1 MWGSGP
7 TAPTAEMANVH
18 VAVSND
24 GVGNTYTDTLKQTWF
39 KNVSNKGAFKVN
51 VMGDVGDNV
60 QNYLLNLNDIQA
72 VQLPNGQF
80 AFLI

>member
-1 MWGSGP
+1 MWGSGSTIP
-7 TAPTAEMANVH
+7 TADMANVH

-39 KNVSNKGAFKVN
+39 QNVSNKGGFKVN

-60 QNYLLNLNDIQA
+60 HNYLLNLNDIQA
-72 VQLPNGQF
+72 VELHNGQF